1 MKISKN
7 KFLKGF
13 VVVTLLLA
21 LWRLVFPGVAKPLAH
36 HVEERTDS
44 LVVERIDTMTIE
56 KQKPSVFFDEKGQVV
71 KHRIF

>member
-21 LWRLVFPGVAKPLAH
+21 LWRLVFPGVAKPLGRHA
-36 HVEERTDS
+36 ESTDC
-44 LVVERIDTMTIE
+44 LLCTAYAA
-56 KQKPSVFFDEKGQVV
+56 DE
-71 KHRIF
+71 